1 MNVRMICAKGMLIPM
16 TPLGQTGEFTYSFV
30 DDYYNI
36 RTYEED
42 NPVDSCYE
50 MIIKLHELDAL

>member
-1 MNVRMICAKGMLIPM
+1 MEKTASNQP
-16 TPLGQTGEFTYSFV
+16 GEFTYSFV

-36 RTYEED
+36 HTYEED

-50 MIIKLHELDAL
+50 LIIKLHELDAL

>member
-1 MNVRMICAKGMLIPM
+1 MEK
-16 TPLGQTGEFTYSFV
+16 TPLDQTGEFTYSFI

-36 RTYEED
+36 STYEED

-50 MIIKLHELDAL
+50 MIIKNYEN